1 MKNRRTIILVG
12 VIAIVIILSLFIP
25 AFRQGNRILSPDN
38 NEEVVYSGNSKD
50 SGNSGDT
57 TEVVDAKGK

>member
-12 VIAIVIILSLFIP
+12 VIAIILILSLFIP

-38 NEEVVYSGNSKD
+38 DEEVVYSGNSKD
-50 SGNSGDT
+50 SGNSGDS
-57 TEVVDAKGK
+57 TEVVKAEEK